1 VTKKAVAGHISGMSA
16 SALKTLRDAIKRRS
30 FDGAYYIWGEDDYQ
44 KDDAVRQLIDA
55 ALDPQARDFNLDTR
69 RAADLDAETLGVL
82 LSTPP
87 MMAERRV
94 IVLRDV
100 GGLKKDTRKVLDEYL
115 RNPAPDLLLLM
126 TAPAGSKADA
136 ALSAEGT
143 SLEFDPLSGD
153 RIPKWITHRANT
165 ELGVKISESAI
176 ELLQAA
182 VGSDLHQLSGELDKL
197 ASYIE
202 GRGDEIGEDAV
213 AAVVGV
219 RRGETQSDLLDAVAD
234 RNTARAL
241 ELIPHVLS
249 QPKTTAVSIVMALS
263 TQMLAISWGRARLD
277 EGLSRARLAQ
287 EYFDLLKETGAFTGR
302 PWGSATAVWARAA
315 ERWSRA
321 SLDRALDSLLEADIA
336 LKESRVS
343 SEEQL
348 LVTVVLSVCAADEKN
363 AAA

>member
-1 VTKKAVAGHISGMSA
+1 MSA
-16 SALKTLRDAIKRRS
+16 SSLKTLRDAIKRRS
-30 FDGAYYIWGEDDYQ
+30 FDGVYYISGEDEYQ
-44 KDDAVRQLIDA
+44 KDDAVQQLVGA
-55 ALDPQARDFNLDTR
+55 ALDPGATDFNLDTR
-69 RAADLDAETLGVL
+69 RSAELDAETLGVL

-94 IVLRDV
+94 IVLREV
-100 GGLKKDTRKVLDEYL
+100 GMLRKDARKVLDQYL
-115 RNPAPDLLLLM
+115 THPAPDLLLLM
-126 TAPAGSKADA
+126 TGTAGSKADA
-136 ALSAEGT
+136 TLSASST
-143 SLEFDPLSGD
+143 VLQFDPLTGD
-153 RIPKWITHRANT
+153 RIPRWIAHKATS
-165 ELGVKISESAI
+165 ELGVKISEPAI

-182 VGSDLHQLSGELDKL
+182 VGNDLHQLSGELDKL

-202 GRGDEIGEDAV
+202 GHGEEIGEDAV

-219 RRGETQSDLLDAVAD
+219 RRGETQADLLDAVAD
-234 RNTARAL
+234 RNVARAL
-241 ELIPHVLS
+241 GLVSHVLT
-249 QPKTTAVSIVMALS
+249 QPKTTGVSIVMALS

-277 EGLSRARLAQ
+277 EGLSIARLAQ

-315 ERWSRA
+315 ERWNRE
-321 SLDRALDSLLEADIA
+321 SLDRALDSLLEADVA

-348 LVTVVLSVCAADEKN
+348 LATVVLSLCAADERS

>member
-1 VTKKAVAGHISGMSA
+1 MSA
-16 SALKTLRDAIKRRS
+16 SSLKTLRDAIKRRS
-30 FDGAYYIWGEDDYQ
+30 FDGAYYIMGEDDYQ
-44 KDDAVRQLIDA
+44 KDDAVRQFLDV
-55 ALDPQARDFNLDTR
+55 ALEPGARDFNLDTR
-69 RAADLDAETLGVL
+69 RAADLDPETLGVL

-87 MMAERRV
+87 MMAARRV

-100 GGLKKDTRKVLDEYL
+100 GALKKDARKVLDDYL
-115 RNPAPDLLLLM
+115 KSPAPDLLLLM
-126 TAPAGSKADA
+126 TGAAGSKPDPG
-136 ALSAEGT
+136 LSAAST
-143 SLEFDPLSGD
+143 QLQFDPLSGD
-153 RIPKWITHRANT
+153 RIPKWINHKATT
-165 ELGVKISESAI
+165 ELGVRISEPAI

-182 VGSDLHQLSGELDKL
+182 VGSDLHQLAGELDKL

-202 GRGDEIGEDAV
+202 GQGGEIGEEAV
-213 AAVVGV
+213 VAVVGV
-219 RRGETQSDLLDAVAD
+219 RRGETQSDLLDAVAE

-241 ELIPHVLS
+241 ELVPHVLG

-277 EGLSRARLAQ
+277 EGLSRARLGQ

-315 ERWSRA
+315 ERWSRE
-321 SLDRALDSLLEADIA
+321 SLVRALDFLLEADVA

-348 LVTVVLSVCAADEKN
+348 LASVVLSLCAADEKN